1 MAEIAAIPA
10 TPARTGFRP
19 LRVTARVAET
29 ERVTSFW
36 LEPVEADGWRAFQ
49 AGQFLS
55 FRLPSTDA
63 RGKMLRNY
71 SLASAPGD
79 TGRYR
84 ICVKRDSPASGA
96 TGGQSSTTGQSST
109 GGQGSGYFHD
119 AVAVGDILHANG
131 PSGNFILKP
140 ESDRPVVF
148 VSGDIG
154 ITPMVSMLAD
164 CAARS
169 RRPLHFIHECDAPEH
184 HIMRRDIEAI
194 AAQRSGV
201 TLRTFYRAAQSGGTR
216 STGAVAGDI
225 TQAALAPLLP
235 TGLADIYLCGPTPFM
250 LRAYAALRGN
260 SITPGQIAHEFF
272 GPLIDLE
279 RAYQTSGG

>member
-1 MAEIAAIPA
+1 MNEPVR
-10 TPARTGFRP
+10 PTGFRP

-29 ERVTSFW
+29 DRVTSFW
-36 LEPVEADGWRAFQ
+36 LEPVDADGWRPFL

-84 ICVKRDSPASGA
+84 ICVKRDSASSGT
-96 TGGQSSTTGQSST
+96 TGGQALTEGQSST

-119 AVAVGDILHANG
+119 AVAVGDVLHANG

-140 ESDRPVVF
+140 ESERPVVF
-148 VSGDIG
+148 ISGDIG

-169 RRPLHFIHECDAPEH
+169 RRPLHFIHECDGPEY

-201 TLRTFYRAAQSGGTR
+201 TLRTFYRAAQAGGTR
-216 STGAVAGDI
+216 AAGV
-225 TQAALAPLLP
+225 
-235 TGLADIYLCGPTPFM
+235 
-250 LRAYAALRGN
+250 
-260 SITPGQIAHEFF
+260 IAGE
-272 GPLIDLE
+272 
-279 RAYQTSGG
+279 